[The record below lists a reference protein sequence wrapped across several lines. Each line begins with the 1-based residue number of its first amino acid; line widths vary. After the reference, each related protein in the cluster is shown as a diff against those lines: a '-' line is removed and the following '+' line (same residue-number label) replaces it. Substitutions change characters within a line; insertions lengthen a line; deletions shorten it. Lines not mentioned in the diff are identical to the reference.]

1 MQYVLNALFHST
13 CSCFF
18 PLIFMKETVLK
29 FFLLCILLALGA
41 TVMLTWHKVSGYLPF
56 LPFLWNL
63 LESLRMTCFLK
74 AWYIPLRISCLFC
87 FKRFH
92 GTLSGT
98 ENIWPLFTVDCLFC
112 FIFLVIAAFP
122 TIFPSPPPKSLG
134 LDAALTVGISVRI
147 GF

>member
-98 ENIWPLFTVDCLFC
+98 ENIWPLFTVDCSVLFYFSCHCC
-112 FIFLVIAAFP
+112 FSHHL
-122 TIFPSPPPKSLG
+122 SLSSSQ
-134 LDAALTVGISVRI
+134 VP
-147 GF
+147 GFRCSSYSRDLS